1 MDETPQGLLTEF
13 RASILKKRVGQI
25 ALAVLLAQA
34 TLQLITTLTWYLV
47 IPVFAKVLRGQTES
61 ILFEK
66 SAVSPIAWET
76 VFGSTL
82 VFLLVL
88 ILVLYLNRWIQR
100 RSRLADETP
109 EPLAVLEDEAL
120 TDTTGSTK

>member
-1 MDETPQGLLTEF
+1 MDETPTGLLAEF

-34 TLQLITTLTWYLV
+34 ALQLITTLTWYLI
-47 IPVFAKVLRGQTES
+47 IPAFAKLLHGQTES
-61 ILFEK
+61 VLFEK
-66 SAVSPIAWET
+66 SADSPVGWDT
-76 VFGSTL
+76 LFGSVL

-100 RSRLADETP
+100 RSKLADETP
-109 EPLAVLEDEAL
+109 ADVAVLEDEPV